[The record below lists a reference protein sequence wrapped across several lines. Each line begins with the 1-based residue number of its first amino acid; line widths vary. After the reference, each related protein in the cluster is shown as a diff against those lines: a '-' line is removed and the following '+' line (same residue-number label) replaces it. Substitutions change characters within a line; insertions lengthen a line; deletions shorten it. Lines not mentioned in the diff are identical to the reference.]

1 MSEFTMGVVNVS
13 NSEKLLRLLKIISLI
28 EHRHG
33 AELQDLV
40 TECNVCERTIY
51 RDLDALNQSGLPIY
65 FDDKMKRYRFMDKVF
80 LRPLTFTV
88 DEATAL
94 LACVQDFSK
103 NDNPL
108 GNSLRLA
115 QGKILASLPDDRQ
128 SQVDKACRSVDIKV
142 AAKHTDVSEQLF
154 NIIEKA
160 IDKQCRVNICYYTK
174 TRESETERVIDPYV
188 ITFRGSAWY
197 LVAFCHLRKAV
208 LMFRM
213 DRIRKVSETKEPF
226 VVPSDFS
233 AQEYF
238 SGSWLIER
246 GEPIHVKLKFL
257 PEAARWVRTETF
269 HPSQRI
275 TECESG
281 SIIFEATV
289 NGRRE
294 ISRWILGYGAEVEV
308 LEPEELRVYLKE
320 QVEQMAKVYC

>member
-1 MSEFTMGVVNVS
+1 MSEFTIEVVSLS

-33 AELQDLV
+33 AVLQDLV
-40 TECNVCERTIY
+40 AECNVCERTIY

-65 FDDKMKRYRFMDKVF
+65 FDDGTKRYRFMDKVF

-103 NDNPL
+103 DDNPL
-108 GNSLRLA
+108 GNPLRLA
-115 QGKILASLPDDRQ
+115 QEKILASLPDERQ
-128 SQVDKACRSVDIKV
+128 YQVDKARKNVDIKV
-142 AAKHTDVSEQLF
+142 TSRSADVSQQLF
-154 NIIEKA
+154 NVIESA
-160 IDKQCRVNICYYTK
+160 IDKQCSVKICYYTK
-174 TRESETERVIDPYV
+174 TRESETERLIDPYV

-197 LVAFCHLRKAV
+197 LVAYCHLRKAV
-208 LMFRM
+208 LLFRM
-213 DRIRKVSETKEPF
+213 DRIKKASETKEPF
-226 VVPSDFS
+226 ILPSDFS

-275 TECESG
+275 TECEDG
-281 SIIFEATV
+281 TIIFEATV

-308 LEPEELRVYLKE
+308 LEPEELRSYLKD